1 MKSSVIL
8 LALAFL
14 LAATGVFST
23 AQQEKAPAGAA
34 REPVDVKIA
43 TSPPYTEG
51 SPMVDFAVRFQQLAG
66 RYSEGLLN
74 VQIFWGGQLGTEQKV
89 FQDAQAGVIQGV
101 IGNIANLAPFSNVL
115 YPVTM
120 PYLFETRERAYQLF
134 RGDLGKYF
142 TDQTVKKAGIRVLAW
157 PDQGFRALHN
167 TRRRVRTTAEAQ
179 GLKWRVPNN
188 PVFIEMYK
196 SWGINPIPMAWAEV
210 FSSLQTGVIHGG
222 DNVLR
227 NLIDFKMYEFE
238 KYVTLTDHMLEI
250 VPLAISEVWF
260 QKQPAS
266 FQDALRKAASDAWEW
281 QFAAMTEDLKTT
293 QQMLRDKGMVIDEI
307 QNTAEWRKAR
317 DIWSQF
323 YERMGGK
330 QVLDE
335 VLSFIE

>member
-1 MKSSVIL
+1 MKRSIL
-8 LALAFL
+8 IGVLGFL
-14 LAATGVFST
+14 LIATCVFSGG
-23 AQQEKAPAGAA
+23 QKGKAVEAG
-34 REPVDVKIA
+34 ELQPVNVKIA
-43 TSPPYTEG
+43 TSPPYAEG
-51 SPMVDFAVRFQQLAG
+51 SPMVDFAVKFQELAA
-66 RYSEGLLN
+66 RYSKGLVN
-74 VQIFWGGQLGTEQKV
+74 VQMFWGGQLGTEQKV
-89 FQDAQAGVIQGV
+89 FQDVQSGVIQGV

-120 PYLFETRERAYQLF
+120 PYLFVSRDRAYELF

-142 TDQTVKKAGIRVLAW
+142 TEQTVQKAGIRVLAW

-167 TRRRVRTTAEAQ
+167 TRRRVQTTAEAS

-196 SWGINPIPMAWAEV
+196 SWGINPIPMEWAEV

-250 VPLAISEVWF
+250 VPLGVSEVWF
-260 QKQPAS
+260 KKQPAEH
-266 FQDALRKAASDAWEW
+266 QAALTKAAEDAWEW
-281 QFAAMTEDLKTT
+281 QFSAMTEDLKTT
-293 QQMLRDKGMVIDEI
+293 RQMLRDKGMVVDEVKDI
-307 QNTAEWRKAR
+307 SEWRKAQN
-317 DIWSQF
+317 IWPQF

-335 VLSFIE
+335 VLSFIK